1 MMSMSSTNSADSTWR
16 NYWRRRGLLGTLIA
30 TGLVSV
36 LALVYREWTLLIAVA
51 VTTPFL
57 LAFSA
62 LLSIFRY
69 RWVLP
74 FWRRKYRSVH
84 DTDSAS
90 QSPSGEPPLLRL
102 RYVALVSF
110 IMVFLA
116 ASVIPIVVLSVNA
129 VVGVALGLGL
139 GTTNVVVTYF
149 VGRSNRNSLGAPVW

>member
-1 MMSMSSTNSADSTWR
+1 LLRESGGAVDNNEHELHEQRRFNVEKLLEATRPARDAH
-16 NYWRRRGLLGTLIA
+16 RRRISVGAGARLLRMDT
-30 TGLVSV
+30 
-36 LALVYREWTLLIAVA
+36 REWTLLIAVA

-116 ASVIPIVVLSVNA
+116 ASVIPTSFYLST
-129 VVGVALGLGL
+129 L
-139 GTTNVVVTYF
+139 
-149 VGRSNRNSLGAPVW
+149 W